1 MKNSMLDLALENPS
15 MYTQSEIDAIHYQ
28 ADGSFDSKAVEVI
41 GRKLYH
47 VKAIANSQ
55 TMTFFDSSSSDL
67 TVSNVQGGQLG
78 ASESHTV
85 HELILKI
92 LFGTT
97 VTTPNALVMAA
108 VQWMSNSVLTFGIK
122 GKTPWVDEHLS
133 QFIPSFMLAA
143 DNAAVTNVKFG
154 ESVFDATFRFPIPK
168 VIGEK
173 VNIQAK
179 IESSALPNALLHTT
193 NSTKVVLAAGGITV
207 RGR

>member
-1 MKNSMLDLALENPS
+1 MSFREMIVGFEGK
-15 MYTQSEIDAIHYQ
+15 YTGNEIAAIEYQ
-28 ADGSFDSKAVEVI
+28 EDGSFDQKPVEVV

-47 VKAIANSQ
+47 VKPIANSQ
-55 TMTFFDSSSSDL
+55 TQTFFDAQTSDL
-67 TVSNVQGGQLG
+67 TVSNVQGGQLA

-85 HELILKI
+85 HELIVKI

-97 VTTPNALVMAA
+97 VSTPNALVMAC
-108 VQWMSNSVLTFGIK
+108 VDWMSKSVLTFGVK

-133 QFIPSFMLAA
+133 AFLPSFMLAA
-143 DNAAVTNVKFG
+143 DNAAITNVKFG

-173 VNIQAK
+173 VNMVARID
-179 IESSALPNALLHTT
+179 SSAAPSSVIHTT
-193 NSTKVVLAAGGITV
+193 NTTKIGIFAGGITV